1 MEKIVLVKQIQDYFK
16 YRVISGNEDS
26 LQRRIEVADVNRPG
40 LELTGYFENFQPRR
54 VVILGDKELNYI
66 NRVMTEEQQ
75 RQSFDF
81 LTGDRTPM
89 ILISHDNECPR
100 ILKEIAQAKNFPVF
114 ASFAPTSSLMVEI
127 VSYLEEQL
135 ATSESIHGV
144 LLNVFGIG
152 ILIRGESGMGK
163 SEIALEL
170 IKHGHILV
178 ADDRVDV
185 SRIHNKIMG
194 EAPVLL
200 KDMLEI
206 RGIGVINVVQMF
218 GIVATMPRCDI
229 NFVIDLVRWD
239 TSREYTRVGN
249 EEKMFQNYFGI
260 DIPKIELPVREGR
273 SMAELIEAAVTNFI
287 LLQRGIDCS
296 KEFEDRVYN
305 FIKNRNEE
313 L

>member
-1 MEKIVLVKQIQDYFK
+1 MERVVLVKQMQDYFK
-16 YRVISGNEDS
+16 YRMISGDEHS

-40 LELTGYFENFQPRR
+40 LELTGYFDNFQPRR
-54 VVILGDKELNYI
+54 VVVLGDKELNYI

-81 LTGDRTPM
+81 LTGERTPM

-100 ILKEIAQAKNFPVF
+100 ILKEIAQAKNFPIF

-144 LLNVFGIG
+144 LLNVFGVG

-194 EAPVLL
+194 ESPMLL

-229 NFVIDLVRWD
+229 SFVIDLVRWD
-239 TSREYTRVGN
+239 TSREYMRVGN
-249 EEKMFQNYFGI
+249 EEKMYQNYFGI
-260 DIPKIELPVREGR
+260 DIPRIELPVREGR

-296 KEFEDRVYN
+296 KDFENRVYN

-313 L
+313 V